1 MDQAMIQG
9 NDESQSSPPELR
21 DTSFFAAELQ
31 RCTDQEH
38 SKEITLSQMER
49 MILNHQDQSYGPDA
63 QLSDLM
69 RVSFNKKKPPNDSQL
84 SIKFGDCSA
93 VGAMLS
99 DKSLNFD
106 EPGVV

>member
-1 MDQAMIQG
+1 MAVPDVSNNIRCELRQLQSIIGQYKQSTSLNVFKNPSSGVTGSGMDQAMIQG

-63 QLSDLM
+63 
-69 RVSFNKKKPPNDSQL
+69 
-84 SIKFGDCSA
+84 
-93 VGAMLS
+93 
-99 DKSLNFD
+99 
-106 EPGVV
+106 